1 MIGHCIQSGCWFRS
15 DGWLRCV
22 RRNWNKRRGLR
33 SEVVREGV
41 RLSER
46 EFGWTG
52 TDEGS
57 SLINKVIQR
66 HNQPEKQKNKGTNV
80 QFFLPQILENGWQA
94 WLVASMKA

>member
-1 MIGHCIQSGCWFRS
+1 MEVKTKAKAAILMEMEVGTKNEKGCR
-15 DGWLRCV
+15 LL
-22 RRNWNKRRGLR
+22 GLR